1 MLNLS
6 REAKVVSGV
15 SILTVPLVM
24 FGGATILGVVTNGT
38 AGLSPGNLVLD
49 AQQLALWRAGHAHA
63 GVWLILSLVLQML
76 LDAATLTV
84 NLRRT
89 ARILAP
95 LAAVFI
101 SAGFF
106 GTASNPALQV
116 VIYLGAAC
124 LLVSGVLT
132 AIGLIRDPHA
142 VPVVRREPV
151 PGRGA

>member
-101 SAGFF
+101 S
-106 GTASNPALQV
+106 
-116 VIYLGAAC
+116 
-124 LLVSGVLT
+124 
-132 AIGLIRDPHA
+132 
-142 VPVVRREPV
+142 
-151 PGRGA
+151 